1 MRYQCF
7 SRCARQWVIE
17 RMAIFS
23 CNTFS
28 LRSVLLLMTPQAE
41 WPWAVAD
48 PLSFLSVYSP
58 IEGHNSTSFNHRIVS
73 WLSWYL
79 CMALCVCVCVCVCVY
94 TFSFIVTK
102 KLVYFFFKLLVLIK
116 KKHILTATCECQRIK
131 TKKQH
136 KRNQKWS
143 ILHLGK
149 ANFLA

>member
-79 CMALCVCVCVCVCVY
+79 CMALCVCVCVCVY